1 MRALFVTLGFLLNIA
16 PVFAEPLNLTAT
28 PLDRF
33 ALLTNATSFGPFT
46 WRGGLELTSTNKKF
60 GGLSGLAMGNDCTS
74 LLAVSDAGSWVK
86 ADVTYADN
94 KIAGLTSASIAPILD
109 SSGKPPRSKAS
120 GDAEALASLGS
131 GRYMVGFESFPRIG
145 IYNISKSG
153 LDSRFQLLKSPK
165 AVTEGPPNAELESV
179 GRITTGRW
187 KNYNIAISENYA
199 DQRNNVRGWLWQS
212 WKTVPFTIKRY
223 GNYNIT
229 DLVVLPAGDVLILE
243 RGVGTSLLPGMA
255 IRRFRASAIT
265 MAGLVEPELLL
276 EAKVPFYVI
285 DNMEGLAVCER
296 DGELRVNLV
305 SDNNFN
311 TELQRTLL
319 LQFSYK
325 P

>member
-1 MRALFVTLGFLLNIA
+1 VRALFITLGFLLNFTSA
-16 PVFAEPLNLTAT
+16 SAEPLNITTT

-46 WRGGLELTSTNKKF
+46 WRGGLALTSTNKKF
-60 GGLSGLAMGNDCTS
+60 GGLSGLVMGNDCTS

-86 ADVTYADN
+86 ADVAYTN
-94 KIAGLTSASIAPILD
+94 SKIVGLTSASIAPILD
-109 SSGKPPRSKAS
+109 GSGKPPRSKAR

-145 IYNISKSG
+145 IYNIGKSG
-153 LDSRFQLLKSPK
+153 LVSRFQLLKSPK
-165 AVTEGPPNAELESV
+165 AITEGPPNAELESV

-187 KNYNIAISENYA
+187 KNYDSAISENYA
-199 DQRNNVRGWLWQS
+199 DQHNNVRGWLWQS
-212 WKTVPFTIKRY
+212 WKTVPFTVKRY

-243 RGVGTSLLPGMA
+243 RGISASLLPGMA
-255 IRRFRASAIT
+255 IRRFKASAIT
-265 MAGLVEPELLL
+265 TGGLVEPELLM
-276 EAKVPFYVI
+276 EAKVPFYAI

>member
-1 MRALFVTLGFLLNIA
+1 MKNLVIVLGLLLNIA
-16 PVFAEPLNLTAT
+16 PAFAEPLNITAT

-46 WRGGLELTSTNKKF
+46 WRGGLALTSTNKKF
-60 GGLSGLAMGNDCTS
+60 GGLSGLVLDNDCTS

-94 KIAGLTSASIAPILD
+94 KITGLTSASIAPILD
-109 SSGKPPRSKAS
+109 GSGKPPKSKAR
-120 GDAEALASLGS
+120 GDAEALASQGS

-145 IYNISKSG
+145 IYDIGKFD
-153 LDSRFQLLKSPK
+153 LASRFQLLKSPK
-165 AVTEGPPNAELESV
+165 AITEGPPNAELESV
-179 GRITTGRW
+179 GRITTGQW
-187 KNYNIAISENYA
+187 KNYDIAISENYA
-199 DQRNNVRGWLWQS
+199 DQHNNVRGWLWQS
-212 WKTVPFTIKRY
+212 WKTVPFTVKRY

-229 DLVVLPAGDVLILE
+229 DLVVLHGGDLLILE
-243 RGVGTSLLPGMA
+243 RGISASLLPGMA
-255 IRRFRASAIT
+255 IRRFKASAIT
-265 MAGLVEPELLL
+265 MDGLVDPELLL
-276 EAKVPFYVI
+276 EAKVPFYAI